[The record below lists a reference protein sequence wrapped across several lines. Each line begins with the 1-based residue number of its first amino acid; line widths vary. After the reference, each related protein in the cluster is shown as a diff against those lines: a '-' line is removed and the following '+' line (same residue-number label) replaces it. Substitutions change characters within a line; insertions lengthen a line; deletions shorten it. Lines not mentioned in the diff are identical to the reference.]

1 MPPKPDTHRDL
12 LIRLLDRSLTDA
24 RVEYLLPDGRVQ
36 GGSRNPAAAE
46 FAVRVTDPAFFRR
59 SLAQGNLGHAESYM
73 DGGWD
78 MERGTLEGYLT
89 ALTFGRLDEQVGR
102 DLGFMLRVG
111 ALRLRQIV
119 AGTLRNVQ
127 DHYDIG
133 SDLYEAF
140 LDETRGYT
148 CGYQVREDDDS
159 KTLQEQ
165 KYDRVCRKLRLEP
178 GQTLFDVGCGYGGL
192 MMHAASRYGVRATGI
207 TNSRDHAEWGARRVA
222 ALGLEGKVELRYG
235 DLRAASGTYDRVVSC
250 GVLEHLLPSEHEAF
264 FGTVARLLHPD
275 GWGLVH
281 TIGCI
286 THTNDHDPF
295 IQKYIFPGST
305 QNPLSVI
312 AGHLERKRL
321 AITDVENIGRHYAP
335 TSRRWL
341 EAYRANRAALDPAR
355 YPARFQRMWEYYLA
369 LCVAGASASDGA
381 VWQVLFT
388 RNYRRAL
395 PLHRV

>member
-1 MPPKPDTHRDL
+1 MTHDSHRDL
-12 LIRLLDRSLTDA
+12 LLQLLDRSLPQTRID
-24 RVEYLLPDGRVQ
+24 YLLEGGGRVQ
-36 GGSRNPAAAE
+36 GGARDRDAD
-46 FAVRVTDPAFFRR
+46 FAVRVTDPTFFRR

-89 ALTFGRLDEQVGR
+89 ALTAGRLDLQVGR
-102 DLGFMLRVG
+102 DLRFILRVG

-148 CGYQVREDDDS
+148 CGYQLTEADDS
-159 KTLQEQ
+159 KTLQAQ
-165 KYDRVCRKLRLEP
+165 KYDRICRKLRLQP

-192 MMHAASRYGVRATGI
+192 MMHAAAHYGVRAVGV

-222 ALGLEGKVELRYG
+222 ELGLQGKVELRFG
-235 DLRAASGTYDRVVSC
+235 DFRTASGKYDRVASV

-264 FGTVARLLHPD
+264 FGTVAGLLDQD

-281 TIGCI
+281 TIGCV
-286 THTNDHDPF
+286 THKNEHDPF

-312 AGHLERKRL
+312 AGNLERKQL

-335 TSRRWL
+335 TSAAWL
-341 EAYRANRAALDPAR
+341 AAYRSNRHSLDPRR
-355 YPARFQRMWEYYLA
+355 YPPRFQRMWEYYLA